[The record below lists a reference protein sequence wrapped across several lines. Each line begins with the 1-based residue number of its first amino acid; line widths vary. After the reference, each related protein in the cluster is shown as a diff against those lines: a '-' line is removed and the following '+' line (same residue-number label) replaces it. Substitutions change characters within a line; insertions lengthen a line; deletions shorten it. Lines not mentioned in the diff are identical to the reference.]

1 MTRRRFFLTYFFN
14 VAIRT
19 IGRLLKLLQLS
30 FDGYGF
36 WISRALAFT
45 MARRAGVDRHIG
57 RQAAQR
63 AGARDIDVASRTFQN
78 VLAFAAFV
86 RELCGD
92 AFDREGCDER
102 L

>member
-1 MTRRRFFLTYFFN
+1 
-14 VAIRT
+14 
-19 IGRLLKLLQLS
+19 
-30 FDGYGF
+30 
-36 WISRALAFT
+36 
-45 MARRAGVDRHIG
+45 MARGAGIDRHVG

-63 AGARDIDVASRTFQN
+63 AGARDIDVASRTFQD

-92 AFDREGCDER
+92 AFYREGRDER